1 MRPVLLLATLLF
13 SPYRVFADDAHCDT
27 SDLEQRFDAAKLVIL
42 VHVTDSTFPG
52 RDTPDTSGRAISG
65 TAKLLV
71 VRSWKGALRSGDS
84 VMAGPPNFGI
94 NGPWIPYRVYVGDE
108 VLVFADVVDPVW
120 LDSFFCKMIDVAHAG
135 DPIAALDS
143 LVKARAAAGPNQRLE
158 RR

>member
-1 MRPVLLLATLLF
+1 MRAVLLLAMLLF
-13 SPYRVFADDAHCDT
+13 SSCRVSADDAHCDT

-52 RDTPDTSGRAISG
+52 RDTPDASSQAILG

-84 VMAGPPNFGI
+84 VMAGPPNFFI
-94 NGPWIPYRVYVGDE
+94 NGSWIPYRVYVGDE

-120 LDSFFCKMIDVAHAG
+120 LDSSFCKVINVAHAG
-135 DPIAALDS
+135 DQIAALDS
-143 LVKARAAAGPNQRLE
+143 LVKART
-158 RR
+158 